1 MHHGVFTLY
10 LDIKNEIESN
20 TYMYNAAA
28 VCMWT
33 KKMFFTL
40 NVTENLKNAVPERV
54 KDKPNYKYIKPFSL
68 KGDMPLFYQDD
79 QPLQVS

>member
-1 MHHGVFTLY
+1 MHV
-10 LDIKNEIESN
+10 D
-20 TYMYNAAA
+20 
-28 VCMWT
+28 

-68 KGDMPLFYQDD
+68 KGDMLLFYQDD